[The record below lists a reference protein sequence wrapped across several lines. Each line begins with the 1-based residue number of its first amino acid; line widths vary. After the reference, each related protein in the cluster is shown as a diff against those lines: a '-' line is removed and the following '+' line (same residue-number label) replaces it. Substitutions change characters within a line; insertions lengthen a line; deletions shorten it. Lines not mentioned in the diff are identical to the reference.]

1 MRCNCSKGV
10 VCKCAIY
17 EDDLTWAKALGLVG
31 VVLVVVLLGVP
42 RAYQWF
48 KGPDVVVAQTH
59 AAPSHVLSSG
69 ETMRLSKL
77 RSTPL
82 IPL

>member
-48 KGPDVVVAQTH
+48 KGPDVVVVQTH
-59 AAPSHVLSSG
+59 TTSNSVLPPN
-69 ETMRLSKL
+69 EIMRVDNA
-77 RSTPL
+77 PL
-82 IPL
+82 IRL